1 MTQSQS
7 SLPVPAQRQGRD
19 PRQSPER
26 RPTRHTAALARRE
39 EPLPPGRAPEARSGQ
54 RAGRRIVDQLRL
66 IVALPLVAVVV
77 FAGVAFIATVQEVNR
92 ARTLQDLSA
101 LSTDAGGL
109 AHALQRERA
118 AAVNVVLHNEA
129 TQQDA
134 FQQQSMLTDD
144 AVRKYNDQRHNLAG
158 GGDSETLKRID
169 ADLGALA
176 KLRDQ
181 VRNDK
186 RASVSAVAFSYRI
199 TIADLLEYRESVAR
213 SGAPTDLADEI
224 RAAAALSRAA
234 EAIGQQQAAVLR
246 AIAAG
251 ELTPALQQEITAT
264 RTSFTEQSV
273 AFTQL
278 APAEWRTWYEQAGMG
293 DQVVAAQRLQ
303 DQVGRTAP
311 GQRIGFES
319 AAWINAMSGYEGLLY
334 QVEQQVDENIEQ
346 AVTVVHDDQMTRAAL
361 QTAGVVVV
369 LLVAIVL
376 TGFVARRLTRR
387 LRYLQ
392 DAARTVAYDQL
403 PSVVAE
409 LRAAAPGT
417 VDPDEVADRASSTLV
432 VAGSDE
438 VADVAQAFRAV
449 HREAVKI
456 AGEQAV
462 MRSNVA
468 EIFVHLS
475 RREQRL
481 VDAVLAQVDKVERD
495 ETDPDR
501 LQELYQLDHLA
512 TRMARINLSLL
523 VLGGSGAARVRRED
537 APLGKVLQAAISQI
551 EHYVRVRFGSVD
563 DDVAV
568 VAEAVDE
575 IVHLLAELLDNATG
589 YSPPESEVWVTA
601 SGLGDRVIVQIVDV
615 GVGLSPARREQLN
628 QLLAQPPAIDIAAV
642 RAMGLTVV
650 GHIAARYNI
659 TVALRPGQHTGTLA
673 EIVIPKDV
681 FRPIMASE
689 RGPQLAPATV
699 GAPDHNG
706 NGSRPGNDL
715 FTPQARPSEPSL
727 FEVPA
732 QQWAT
737 QELTPIQSSA
747 TTQVFTAPDYDKPLP
762 DAQPYQ
768 NGQSY
773 QDTHSYQD
781 AQSYQDTQY
790 QDAAPYQAP
799 AYPPPPAHAQPA
811 PPGPGM
817 WPPLPEPEV
826 SSILASAE
834 DDAMELPIF
843 NSVSGWFHV
852 ETPPGLEPEPVGA
865 MAGASAAA
873 SAGTSAPA
881 PQPQASAPEPKNWES
896 AADAGWRAAAEAATP
911 QVSSTTAAG
920 LPVRAAGRQLVPG
933 AAEPTQQRPGAPM
946 QTGTPKRDPSR
957 VAAAMS
963 AYARGVANRRPQS

>member
-39 EPLPPGRAPEARSGQ
+39 QPPPPPRRGGQERRGQ

-66 IVALPLVAVVV
+66 IVAVPLVAVVV
-77 FAGVAFIATVQEVNR
+77 FAGVAFVSTIQEVNR
-92 ARTLQDLSA
+92 ARTLQDLAA
-101 LSTDAGGL
+101 LATNAGGL

-118 AAVNVVLHNEA
+118 AAVNVVLRDDP
-129 TQQDA
+129 TLTDA
-134 FQQQSMLTDD
+134 FQQQAMLTDD
-144 AVRKYNDQRHNLAG
+144 AAHVYQQRRHSLSG
-158 GGDSETLKRID
+158 GGDSETLSRID
-169 ADLGALA
+169 TGVNALA
-176 KLRDQ
+176 GLREQ

-186 RASVSAVAFSYRI
+186 RASVSAIAFSYRI
-199 TIADLLEYRESVAR
+199 VIADLLAYRESVAR

-234 EAIGQQQAAVLR
+234 EAVGQQQAAVLR

-264 RTSFTEQSV
+264 RTSFIEATVS
-273 AFTQL
+273 FNLL

-303 DQVGRTAP
+303 DQVGRTATGSP
-311 GQRIGFES
+311 IALDS
-319 AAWINAMSGYEGLLY
+319 AGWINAMSGWEGLLY
-334 QVEQQVDENIEQ
+334 QVEQQVDESVEQ
-346 AVTVVHDDQMTRAAL
+346 SVAVVHDDQMTQAAL
-361 QTAGVVVV
+361 QTAGVAVV

-392 DAARTVAYDQL
+392 DAARTVAYEQL

-449 HREAVKI
+449 HREAVRI

-501 LQELYQLDHLA
+501 LQDLYQLDHLA

-589 YSPPESEVWVTA
+589 YSPPESEVWVTGRA
-601 SGLGDRVIVQIVDV
+601 LGDRVIVQIVDT
-615 GVGLSPARREQLN
+615 GVGLSAARREQLN
-628 QLLAQPPAIDIAAV
+628 ELLAHPPAIDIAAV

-650 GHIAARYNI
+650 GHIAARYHI
-659 TVALRPGQHTGTLA
+659 GVQLRAGQHTGTLA

-689 RGPQLAPATV
+689 RGPQLPVTV
-699 GAPDHNG
+699 TAEHAG
-706 NGSRPGNDL
+706 NGARPANDL
-715 FTPQARPSEPSL
+715 FTPQRPAEPSL

-732 QQWAT
+732 QQWPT
-737 QELTPIQSSA
+737 QELSTVSPGQPA
-747 TTQVFTAPDYDKPLP
+747 YQAQAAYP
-762 DAQPYQ
+762 AQPA
-768 NGQSY
+768 
-773 QDTHSYQD
+773 H
-781 AQSYQDTQY
+781 
-790 QDAAPYQAP
+790 QA
-799 AYPPPPAHAQPA
+799 A

-826 SSILASAE
+826 PAILAAAAT
-834 DDAMELPIF
+834 DDAIELPIF
-843 NSVSGWFHV
+843 QSVNGWFRT
-852 ETPPGLEPEPVGA
+852 ETPPGLE
-865 MAGASAAA
+865 
-873 SAGTSAPA
+873 TSNEAT
-881 PQPQASAPEPKNWES
+881 NWES
-896 AADAGWRAAAEAATP
+896 GADAGWQAAAAAATP
-911 QVSSTTAAG
+911 EVSSTTSVG
-920 LPVRAAGRQLVPG
+920 LPVRAAGRHLVPG
-933 AAEPTQQRPGAPM
+933 AAEPATRPGVPV
-946 QTGTPKRDPSR
+946 QTSAPKRDPSR

-963 AYARGVANRRPQS
+963 AYARGVANRRPQG

>member
-26 RPTRHTAALARRE
+26 RPTRHTAAVARRE
-39 EPLPPGRAPEARSGQ
+39 EPLPPGRAPEVRSGQ

-77 FAGVAFIATVQEVNR
+77 FAGVAFISTVQEVNR

-101 LSTDAGGL
+101 LATDAGGL

-144 AVRKYNDQRHNLAG
+144 AVRKYSDQRHNLAG

-169 ADLGALA
+169 ADLAALG
-176 KLRDQ
+176 KLREQ

-273 AFTQL
+273 AFNQL

-346 AVTVVHDDQMTRAAL
+346 AVSVVHDDQMTRAAL

-689 RGPQLAPATV
+689 RGPQLAAV
-699 GAPDHNG
+699 GAPEHNG

-737 QELTPIQSSA
+737 QELAPIESSA
-747 TTQVFTAPDYDKPLP
+747 TTQVFTAPDYDKP
-762 DAQPYQ
+762 YQ
-768 NGQSY
+768 EPQKPF
-773 QDTHSYQD
+773 QD
-781 AQSYQDTQY
+781 AQSYQDAQY
-790 QDAAPYQAP
+790 REAVPYQAP

-826 SSILASAE
+826 SPILASAE

-865 MAGASAAA
+865 MASA
-873 SAGTSAPA
+873 SAGSGAT
-881 PQPQASAPEPKNWES
+881 QAAAPEPKNWQS

>member
-26 RPTRHTAALARRE
+26 RPTRHTAALARRDQT
-39 EPLPPGRAPEARSGQ
+39 LPPGRGGDERRSGQ

-66 IVALPLVAVVV
+66 IVAVPLVAVVA
-77 FAGVAFIATVQEVNR
+77 FAGVAFFSTVQEVNQ

-101 LSTDAGGL
+101 LATDAGGL

-118 AAVNVVLHNEA
+118 AAVNVVLRNEA

-134 FQQQSMLTDD
+134 FQQQVLLTDD
-144 AVRKYNDQRHNLAG
+144 AVHKYGTQRNNLAG
-158 GGDSETLKRID
+158 GGDSETLDRID
-169 ADLGALA
+169 QGLGSLS

-181 VRNDK
+181 VRNGK
-186 RASVSAVAFSYRI
+186 QASVSAVAFSYRI
-199 TIADLLEYRESVAR
+199 MIADLLDYRESVAR

-224 RAAAALSRAA
+224 RAAAALARAA
-234 EAIGQQQAAVLR
+234 EAVGQQQAAVLR
-246 AIAAG
+246 GIAAG

-273 AFTQL
+273 AFNAL
-278 APAEWRTWYEQAGMG
+278 APVEWRTWYEQAGMG
-293 DQVVAAQRLQ
+293 DQVVAAQRQQ
-303 DQVGRTAP
+303 DQVGRTQP
-311 GQRIGFES
+311 GTRINLDS

-334 QVEQQVDENIEQ
+334 QVEQQVDESIEQ
-346 AVTVVHDDQMTRAAL
+346 SVAVVHDDQMTRAAL

-432 VAGSDE
+432 VSGSDE

-481 VDAVLAQVDKVERD
+481 VDAVLAQVDRVERD

-601 SGLGDRVIVQIVDV
+601 RGLGDRVIVQIVDT

-628 QLLAQPPAIDIAAV
+628 ELLARPPAIDIAAV

-659 TVALRPGQHTGTLA
+659 GVALRPGQHTGTLA
-673 EIVIPKDV
+673 EIIIPKEV

-689 RGPQLAPATV
+689 RGPQLTSATV
-699 GAPDHNG
+699 GSPESNG
-706 NGSRPGNDL
+706 NGSRPGGGGGDL
-715 FTPQARPSEPSL
+715 FTPQPRSEPSL
-727 FEVPA
+727 FEVPTQA

-737 QELTPIQSSA
+737 QELAPINSSA
-747 TTQVFTAPDYDKPLP
+747 ATQVFQAPDYD
-762 DAQPYQ
+762 
-768 NGQSY
+768 
-773 QDTHSYQD
+773 
-781 AQSYQDTQY
+781 
-790 QDAAPYQAP
+790 APYDPAPYEAAAGSQAAA
-799 AYPPPPAHAQPA
+799 AYPPAAQSSYAQPA

-826 SSILASAE
+826 PSILASAE
-834 DDAMELPIF
+834 DEAMELPIF
-843 NSVSGWFHV
+843 KSVSGWFHV
-852 ETPPGLEPEPVGA
+852 ETPPDLEPEAARPVA
-865 MAGASAAA
+865 EPVMATAGA
-873 SAGTSAPA
+873 PA
-881 PQPQASAPEPKNWES
+881 EPKNWES
-896 AADAGWRAAAEAATP
+896 SADTGWRAAQEAATP
-911 QVSSTTAAG
+911 QVSATTSAG
-920 LPVRAAGRQLVPG
+920 LPVRAAGRHLVPG
-933 AAEPTQQRPGAPM
+933 AAESTQQRPGKPVE
-946 QTGTPKRDPSR
+946 TGTPKRDPSR

-963 AYARGVANRRPQS
+963 AYARGVANRRPQG

>member
-1 MTQSQS
+1 M
-7 SLPVPAQRQGRD
+7 PAQRQGRD
-19 PRQSPER
+19 PRQSPDR
-26 RPTRHTAALARRE
+26 RPTRHTAALARRDQS
-39 EPLPPGRAPEARSGQ
+39 LPPGRGADERRSGQ

-66 IVALPLVAVVV
+66 IVAVPLVAVVV
-77 FAGVAFIATVQEVNR
+77 FAGVAFFSTVQEVNQ

-101 LSTDAGGL
+101 LATDAGGL

-118 AAVNVVLHNEA
+118 AAVNVVLRNEA

-134 FQQQSMLTDD
+134 FQQQVLLTDD
-144 AVRKYNDQRHNLAG
+144 AVHKYGNQRDNLAG
-158 GGDSETLKRID
+158 GGDSDTLGRID
-169 ADLGALA
+169 QGLGSLS

-181 VRNDK
+181 VRNGK
-186 RASVSAVAFSYRI
+186 QASVSAVAFSYRI
-199 TIADLLEYRESVAR
+199 MIADLLDYRESVAR

-224 RAAAALSRAA
+224 RAAAALARAA
-234 EAIGQQQAAVLR
+234 EAVGQQQAAVLR
-246 AIAAG
+246 GIAAG

-273 AFTQL
+273 AFNAL
-278 APAEWRTWYEQAGMG
+278 APVEWRTWYEQAGMG
-293 DQVVAAQRLQ
+293 DQVVAAQRQQ
-303 DQVGRTAP
+303 DQVGRTQP
-311 GQRIGFES
+311 GTRINLDS

-334 QVEQQVDENIEQ
+334 QVEQQVDESIEQ
-346 AVTVVHDDQMTRAAL
+346 SVAVVHDDQMTRAAL

-432 VAGSDE
+432 VSGSDE
-438 VADVAQAFRAV
+438 VADVATAFRAV

-481 VDAVLAQVDKVERD
+481 VDAVLAQVDRVERD

-601 SGLGDRVIVQIVDV
+601 RGLGDRVIVQIVDT
-615 GVGLSPARREQLN
+615 GVGLSPSRREQLN
-628 QLLAQPPAIDIAAV
+628 ELLSRPPAIDIAAV

-659 TVALRPGQHTGTLA
+659 QVALRPGQHTGTLA
-673 EIVIPKDV
+673 EIIIPKEV
-681 FRPIMASE
+681 FRPILASE
-689 RGPQLAPATV
+689 RGPQLTTATV
-699 GAPDHNG
+699 GAPNG
-706 NGSRPGNDL
+706 NGSRPGGGGGDL
-715 FTPQARPSEPSL
+715 FTPQPRSEPSL
-727 FEVPA
+727 FEVPAPA

-737 QELTPIQSSA
+737 QELTPINSSA
-747 TTQVFTAPDYDKPLP
+747 ATQVFQAPDYD
-762 DAQPYQ
+762 
-768 NGQSY
+768 
-773 QDTHSYQD
+773 
-781 AQSYQDTQY
+781 
-790 QDAAPYQAP
+790 APYDPAPYESAATTQATSS
-799 AYPPPPAHAQPA
+799 YPPVQPAPHAQPA

-826 SSILASAE
+826 PAILASAE

-843 NSVSGWFHV
+843 KSVSGWFHV
-852 ETPPGLEPEPVGA
+852 DTPPELQAEAPVSAQPA
-865 MAGASAAA
+865 MATVAAA
-873 SAGTSAPA
+873 AA
-881 PQPQASAPEPKNWES
+881 APEPKNWES
-896 AADAGWRAAAEAATP
+896 SADAGWRTAAEAATP

-920 LPVRAAGRQLVPG
+920 LPVRAAGRHLVPG
-933 AAEPTQQRPGAPM
+933 AAEPTQQQPGR
-946 QTGTPKRDPSR
+946 QVETGTPKRDPSR

-963 AYARGVANRRPQS
+963 AYARGVANRRPQG

>member
-19 PRQSPER
+19 PRQSTER
-26 RPTRHTAALARRE
+26 RPTRHTAALARRDG
-39 EPLPPGRAPEARSGQ
+39 LPPPRTGEKRGQ

-66 IVALPLVAVVV
+66 IVALPLVAVVA
-77 FAGVAFIATVQEVNR
+77 FAGVAFVSTVQEVSR
-92 ARTLQDLSA
+92 ARTLQDLAA
-101 LSTDAGGL
+101 LATNAGGL

-118 AAVNVVLHNEA
+118 AAVNYVLKNDA
-129 TQQDA
+129 TLLDA
-134 FQQQSMLTDD
+134 FQQQVLLTDD
-144 AVRKYNDQRHNLAG
+144 AVNVYQQQRKSLSG
-158 GGDSETLKRID
+158 GGDSDTLGRID
-169 ADLGALA
+169 TGLGALHG
-176 KLRDQ
+176 LRDQ

-186 RASVSAVAFSYRI
+186 RASVSAMAFSYRI
-199 TIADLLEYRESVAR
+199 LIADLLAYRESVAR

-234 EAIGQQQAAVLR
+234 EAVGQQQAAVLR
-246 AIAAG
+246 ALAAG
-251 ELTPALQQEITAT
+251 QLTPALQQEIIST
-264 RTSFTEQSV
+264 RTSFIEATVS
-273 AFTQL
+273 FNQL
-278 APAEWRTWYEQAGMG
+278 APAEWRTWYEQSGIG
-293 DQVVAAQRLQ
+293 DQVVVAQRLQ
-303 DQVGRTAP
+303 DQVGRTP
-311 GQRIGFES
+311 VGTPIGGLDS
-319 AAWINAMSGYEGLLY
+319 ATWINAMSGWEGLLY
-334 QVEQQVDENIEQ
+334 GVEKQVDQSIEQ
-346 AVTVVHDDQMTRAAL
+346 SVSVVHDDQMTRAAV
-361 QTAGVVVV
+361 QSAGVAVV

-392 DAARTVAYDQL
+392 DAARTVAYEQL
-403 PSVVAE
+403 PAVVSE

-417 VDPDEVADRASSTLV
+417 VDPDEVADRASSTLA
-432 VAGSDE
+432 VAGADE

-449 HREAVKI
+449 HREAVRI

-589 YSPPESEVWVTA
+589 YSPPESEVWVTGRA
-601 SGLGDRVIVQIVDV
+601 LGDRVIVQIVDT
-615 GVGLSPARREQLN
+615 GVGLSPSRRDQLN
-628 QLLAQPPAIDIAAV
+628 QLLNHPPAIDIAAV

-659 TVALRPGQHTGTLA
+659 AVQLRPGQHTGTLA
-673 EIVIPKDV
+673 EIVLPKDV
-681 FRPIMASE
+681 FRPILASE
-689 RGPQLAPATV
+689 RGPQLAPVTV
-699 GAPDHNG
+699 GAGTPG
-706 NGSRPGNDL
+706 NGAGRPNDL
-715 FTPQARPSEPSL
+715 FTPQPRPSEPSL

-737 QELTPIQSSA
+737 QELSTVPA
-747 TTQVFTAPDYDKPLP
+747 G
-762 DAQPYQ
+762 Q
-768 NGQSY
+768 NGFLAATGSQPTLAGQPGVY
-773 QDTHSYQD
+773 Q
-781 AQSYQDTQY
+781 
-790 QDAAPYQAP
+790 PP
-799 AYPPPPAHAQPA
+799 AYPPPPAHAT

-817 WPPLPEPEV
+817 WPPLPEPTV
-826 SSILASAE
+826 PAVLAAAE
-834 DDAMELPIF
+834 DDGMELPIF
-843 NSVSGWFHV
+843 QSVNGWFRT
-852 ETPPGLEPEPVGA
+852 ETPPGLGTDDTVVAEP
-865 MAGASAAA
+865 M
-873 SAGTSAPA
+873 
-881 PQPQASAPEPKNWES
+881 NWES
-896 AADAGWRAAAEAATP
+896 AADAGWQAAAQAATP
-911 QVSSTTAAG
+911 EVTATTSSG
-920 LPVRAAGRQLVPG
+920 LPVRAAGRHLVPG
-933 AAEPTQQRPGAPM
+933 AAEPVQRPGTPIQPA
-946 QTGTPKRDPSR
+946 TPKRDPSR

-963 AYARGVANRRPQS
+963 AYARGVANRRPQG

>member
-7 SLPVPAQRQGRD
+7 SLPVPAQWQGRD

-39 EPLPPGRAPEARSGQ
+39 QPQPPRRGAEERRPGQ
-54 RAGRRIVDQLRL
+54 RTGRRIVDQLRL
-66 IVALPLVAVVV
+66 IVALPLVAVIV

-92 ARTLQDLSA
+92 ARTLQDLAA
-101 LSTDAGGL
+101 LATDAGGL

-118 AAVNVVLHNEA
+118 AAVNVVLKTEA

-134 FQQQSMLTDD
+134 FQQQTMLTDD
-144 AVRKYNDQRHNLAG
+144 AVRIYQQQRKGLSG

-169 ADLGALA
+169 TGLDSLT
-176 KLRDQ
+176 KLREQ
-181 VRNDK
+181 VRNGK
-186 RASVSAVAFSYRI
+186 QASVSAVAFSYRI
-199 TIADLLEYRESVAR
+199 LIADLLDYRESVAR

-234 EAIGQQQAAVLR
+234 EAVGQQQAAVLR
-246 AIAAG
+246 AIAAR

-264 RTSFTEQSV
+264 RTSFTEQTV
-273 AFTQL
+273 AFNSL
-278 APAEWRTWYEQAGMG
+278 APAKWRTWYEQAGMG
-293 DQVVAAQRLQ
+293 DQVVTAQRQQ
-303 DQVGRTAP
+303 DQVGRTATGTP
-311 GQRIGFES
+311 LKLDA
-319 AAWINAMSGYEGLLY
+319 AAWINAMSGWEGLLY
-334 QVEQQVDENIEQ
+334 GVEQQVDQDVEQ
-346 AVTVVHDDQMTRAAL
+346 AVEVVHDDQMTQAAL
-361 QTAGVVVV
+361 QSAGVAIV

-376 TGFVARRLTRR
+376 TSYVARRLTRR

-615 GVGLSPARREQLN
+615 GVGLSPTRRDQLN
-628 QLLAQPPAIDIAAV
+628 QLLSQPPAIDIAAV

-659 TVALRPGQHTGTLA
+659 TVQLRPGQHTGTLA

-689 RGPQLAPATV
+689 RGPQLPPVSVPAEH
-699 GAPDHNG
+699 GHNG
-706 NGSRPGNDL
+706 NGNGNGGRPNDL
-715 FTPQARPSEPSL
+715 FTPQRPSEPSL

-732 QQWAT
+732 QAQQWAT
-737 QELTPIQSSA
+737 QELAPIQPMQPA
-747 TTQVFTAPDYDKPLP
+747 DRP
-762 DAQPYQ
+762 AQPVGAGYP
-768 NGQSY
+768 SA
-773 QDTHSYQD
+773 SM
-781 AQSYQDTQY
+781 AQTIQQ
-790 QDAAPYQAP
+790 P
-799 AYPPPPAHAQPA
+799 AIQLPPPPA

-817 WPPLPEPEV
+817 WPPLPEPDV
-826 SSILASAE
+826 PAALASA
-834 DDAMELPIF
+834 DDEIELPIF
-843 NSVSGWFHV
+843 QSVNGWFRT
-852 ETPPGLEPEPVGA
+852 ETPPGLEPAAIAEPL
-865 MAGASAAA
+865 
-873 SAGTSAPA
+873 
-881 PQPQASAPEPKNWES
+881 NWES
-896 AADAGWRAAAEAATP
+896 GADAGWKAAAAAATP
-911 QVSSTTAAG
+911 EVSTTTAAG

-933 AAEPTQQRPGAPM
+933 AAEPAQRPGAPV
-946 QTGTPKRDPSR
+946 QTGTPKRDPSQ

-963 AYARGVANRRPQS
+963 AYARGVANRRPQG

>member
-26 RPTRHTAALARRE
+26 RPTRHTAVPTRRE
-39 EPLPPGRAPEARSGQ
+39 LPPSPRGAAEGRSGQ
-54 RAGRRIVDQLRL
+54 RTGRRIVDQLRL
-66 IVALPLVAVVV
+66 IVALPLVAVIV
-77 FAGVAFIATVQEVNR
+77 FAGVAFVSTVQEVGR
-92 ARTLQDLSA
+92 ARTLQDLAA
-101 LSTDAGGL
+101 LATSGGGL

-118 AAVNVVLHNEA
+118 AAVNYVLKDEP
-129 TQQDA
+129 TRVDA
-134 FQQQSMLTDD
+134 FQQQVLLTDD
-144 AVRKYNDQRHNLAG
+144 AVHAYQQRRKSLSG
-158 GGDSETLKRID
+158 GGDSDTLRRVD
-169 ADLGALA
+169 SGLAALDG
-176 KLRDQ
+176 LRQQ
-181 VRNDK
+181 VRADK
-186 RASVSAVAFSYRI
+186 LASVSAVAFSYRI
-199 TIADLLEYRESVAR
+199 LIADLLAYRESVAR

-234 EAIGQQQAAVLR
+234 EAVGQQQAAVLR
-246 AIAAG
+246 ALAAG
-251 ELTPALQQEITAT
+251 QLTPALQQEIIAT
-264 RTSFTEQSV
+264 RTSFTEATVS
-273 AFTQL
+273 FNQL
-278 APAEWRTWYEQAGMG
+278 APAEWRTWYEQAGIG
-293 DQVVAAQRLQ
+293 EQVVTAQRLQ
-303 DQVGRTAP
+303 DQVGRTAN
-311 GQRIGFES
+311 GQVIAVDA
-319 AAWINAMSGYEGLLY
+319 AAWINAMSGWEGLLY
-334 QVEQQVDENIEQ
+334 QVEQQVDESIEQ
-346 AVTVVHDDQMTRAAL
+346 SVKVVHDDQMTRAAL
-361 QTAGVVVV
+361 QSAGVAVV
-369 LLVAIVL
+369 LLVAIIL
-376 TGFVARRLTRR
+376 TGVVARRLTRR

-417 VDPDEVADRASSTLV
+417 VDPDEVAERASSTLA

-449 HREAVKI
+449 HREAVRI

-501 LQELYQLDHLA
+501 LQDLYQLDHLA

-589 YSPPESEVWVTA
+589 YSPPESEVWVTGRA
-601 SGLGDRVIVQIVDV
+601 LGDRVIVQVVDT
-615 GVGLSPARREQLN
+615 GVGLSPSRRDQLN
-628 QLLAQPPAIDIAAV
+628 QLLLHPPAIDIAAV

-650 GHIAARYNI
+650 GHIAARYQI
-659 TVALRPGQHTGTLA
+659 AVQLRPGQHGGTLA
-673 EIVIPKDV
+673 EVVIPKDV

-689 RGPQLAPATV
+689 RGPQLAAV
-699 GAPDHNG
+699 GAPAERGAHAG
-706 NGSRPGNDL
+706 NGARPVNDL
-715 FTPQARPSEPSL
+715 FTPQRQAEPSL

-732 QQWAT
+732 QQWAAT
-737 QELTPIQSSA
+737 QELPS
-747 TTQVFTAPDYDKPLP
+747 VP
-762 DAQPYQ
+762 AQP
-768 NGQSY
+768 SY
-773 QDTHSYQD
+773 PPVP
-781 AQSYQDTQY
+781 AQ
-790 QDAAPYQAP
+790 
-799 AYPPPPAHAQPA
+799 AYSPPPPAQQPA

-826 SSILASAE
+826 PALLAAASAD
-834 DDAMELPIF
+834 DDAIELPIF
-843 NSVSGWFHV
+843 QSVNGWFRT
-852 ETPPGLEPEPVGA
+852 ETPAGLETE
-865 MAGASAAA
+865 
-873 SAGTSAPA
+873 
-881 PQPQASAPEPKNWES
+881 APEPSNWES
-896 AADAGWRAAAEAATP
+896 GADAGWQAAAQAATP
-911 QVSSTTAAG
+911 EVSTTTSAG
-920 LPVRAAGRQLVPG
+920 LPVRAAGRHLVPG
-933 AAEPTQQRPGAPM
+933 AAEPSPRPGTPIQAA
-946 QTGTPKRDPSR
+946 TPKRDPSR

-963 AYARGVANRRPQS
+963 AYARGVANRRTPS

>member
-7 SLPVPAQRQGRD
+7 SLPVPSQRQGRD
-19 PRQSPER
+19 PRQSTER
-26 RPTRHTAALARRE
+26 RPTRHTAALARRD
-39 EPLPPGRAPEARSGQ
+39 LPPPPRRGADERRGQ

-66 IVALPLVAVVV
+66 IVALPLVAVVA
-77 FAGVAFIATVQEVNR
+77 FAGVAFVSTVQEVNR
-92 ARTLQDLSA
+92 ARTLQDLAA
-101 LSTDAGGL
+101 LATNAGGL

-118 AAVNVVLHNEA
+118 AAVNYVLKNDA
-129 TQQDA
+129 ALLDA
-134 FQQQSMLTDD
+134 FQQQALLTDD
-144 AVRKYNDQRHNLAG
+144 AMHVYQQRRHNLSG
-158 GGDSETLKRID
+158 GGDADTLNRID
-169 ADLGALA
+169 SGLGALNS
-176 KLRDQ
+176 LRDQ

-186 RASVSAVAFSYRI
+186 RASVSAMAFSYRI
-199 TIADLLEYRESVAR
+199 LIADLLAYRESVAR

-234 EAIGQQQAAVLR
+234 EAVGQQQAAVLR
-246 AIAAG
+246 ALAAG
-251 ELTPALQQEITAT
+251 QLTPALQQEIIAT
-264 RTSFTEQSV
+264 RTSFIEASV
-273 AFTQL
+273 SFNQL
-278 APAEWRTWYEQAGMG
+278 APAEWRTWYEQSGMG

-303 DQVGRTAP
+303 DQVGRTPVGAP
-311 GQRIGFES
+311 IGGLDS
-319 AAWINAMSGYEGLLY
+319 ATWINAMSGWEGLLY
-334 QVEQQVDENIEQ
+334 GVEKQVDESIEQ
-346 AVTVVHDDQMTRAAL
+346 SVSVVHDDQMTRAAV
-361 QTAGVVVV
+361 QSAGVAVV

-392 DAARTVAYDQL
+392 DAARTVAYEQL
-403 PSVVAE
+403 PAVVSE

-417 VDPDEVADRASSTLV
+417 VDPDEVADRASSTLA
-432 VAGSDE
+432 VAGADE

-449 HREAVKI
+449 HREAVRI

-589 YSPPESEVWVTA
+589 YSPPESEVWVTGRA
-601 SGLGDRVIVQIVDV
+601 LGDRVIVQIVDT
-615 GVGLSPARREQLN
+615 GVGLSPSRRDQLN
-628 QLLAQPPAIDIAAV
+628 QLLTHPPAIDIAAV

-659 TVALRPGQHTGTLA
+659 AVQLRPGQHTGTLA
-673 EIVIPKDV
+673 EIVIPKEV

-689 RGPQLAPATV
+689 RGPQLPPVTV
-699 GAPDHNG
+699 GAGEHAG
-706 NGSRPGNDL
+706 NGARPANDL
-715 FTPQARPSEPSL
+715 FTPQRPAEPSL

-737 QELTPIQSSA
+737 QELSTVPAGQPNGFL
-747 TTQVFTAPDYDKPLP
+747 TQPTGS
-762 DAQPYQ
+762 QPMLSQPAGYQ
-768 NGQSY
+768 
-773 QDTHSYQD
+773 
-781 AQSYQDTQY
+781 
-790 QDAAPYQAP
+790 PP
-799 AYPPPPAHAQPA
+799 AYPPPPVHQAA

-826 SSILASAE
+826 PAVLAAAE
-834 DDAMELPIF
+834 DDGMELPIF
-843 NSVSGWFHV
+843 QSVNGWFRT
-852 ETPPGLEPEPVGA
+852 EAPPGLE
-865 MAGASAAA
+865 
-873 SAGTSAPA
+873 
-881 PQPQASAPEPKNWES
+881 APEPMNWES
-896 AADAGWRAAAEAATP
+896 GADAGWQAAAQAATP
-911 QVSSTTAAG
+911 EVSSTTTAG
-920 LPVRAAGRQLVPG
+920 LPVRAAGRHLVPG
-933 AAEPTQQRPGAPM
+933 AAEPTPRPGVQIQPP
-946 QTGTPKRDPSR
+946 TPKRDPSR

>member
-26 RPTRHTAALARRE
+26 RPTRHTAAVARRE
-39 EPLPPGRAPEARSGQ
+39 EPLPPGRGPDDRRSGQ

-77 FAGVAFIATVQEVNR
+77 FAGVAFISTVQEVNR

-101 LSTDAGGL
+101 LATDAGGL

-144 AVRKYNDQRHNLAG
+144 AVHKYSDQRHNLAG
-158 GGDSETLKRID
+158 GGESDTLKRID

-199 TIADLLEYRESVAR
+199 AIADLLEYRESVAR

-273 AFTQL
+273 AFNQL

-293 DQVVAAQRLQ
+293 DQVIAAQRLQ

-417 VDPDEVADRASSTLV
+417 VDPDEVAERASATLV

-601 SGLGDRVIVQIVDV
+601 RGLGERVIVQIVDV

-659 TVALRPGQHTGTLA
+659 SVALRQGQHTGTLA
-673 EIVIPKDV
+673 EIIIPKEV

-689 RGPQLAPATV
+689 RGPQLAPVTA
-699 GAPDHNG
+699 GAPERNG
-706 NGSRPGNDL
+706 NGARPGNDL
-715 FTPQARPSEPSL
+715 FTPQQRPSETSL

-737 QELTPIQSSA
+737 QELSPIEASA
-747 TTQVFTAPDYDKPLP
+747 ATQVFTKPDYDAPYP
-762 DAQPYQ
+762 QTQPYQ
-768 NGQSY
+768 ESQSPYRDTSYPEPYQSPSY
-773 QDTHSYQD
+773 QDSSAYQPSAYA
-781 AQSYQDTQY
+781 AQPS
-790 QDAAPYQAP
+790 
-799 AYPPPPAHAQPA
+799 HAQPA

-826 SSILASAE
+826 PSILASAE
-834 DDAMELPIF
+834 EDPMELPIF

-852 ETPPGLEPEPVGA
+852 ETPPGLEPELAPVGV
-865 MAGASAAA
+865 GASAAA
-873 SAGTSAPA
+873 SAAPA
-881 PQPQASAPEPKNWES
+881 APEPRNWES
-896 AADAGWRAAAEAATP
+896 SADTGWRAAAEAATP
-911 QVSSTTAAG
+911 QVSDTTAAG
-920 LPVRAAGRQLVPG
+920 LPVRAAGRHLVPG
-933 AAEPTQQRPGAPM
+933 AAEPTQQRPGAPIP
-946 QTGTPKRDPSR
+946 TGTPKRDPSR

-963 AYARGVANRRPQS
+963 AYARGVANRRPQG

>member
-1 MTQSQS
+1 M
-7 SLPVPAQRQGRD
+7 
-19 PRQSPER
+19 
-26 RPTRHTAALARRE
+26 
-39 EPLPPGRAPEARSGQ
+39 PPGRGQERRSGQ

-77 FAGVAFIATVQEVNR
+77 FAGVAFYSTVQEVNR

-101 LSTDAGGL
+101 LATDAGGL

-144 AVRKYNDQRHNLAG
+144 AVHKYDTQRHNLAG
-158 GGDSETLKRID
+158 GGDSETLNRID
-169 ADLGALA
+169 TGLGSLA

-181 VRNDK
+181 VRNGK
-186 RASVSAVAFSYRI
+186 QASVSAVAFSYRI
-199 TIADLLEYRESVAR
+199 MIADLLDYRESVAR

-224 RAAAALSRAA
+224 RAAAALSRAS

-246 AIAAG
+246 GIAAG

-273 AFTQL
+273 AFSQL
-278 APAEWRTWYEQAGMG
+278 APPEWRTWYEQAGMG

-303 DQVGRTAP
+303 DQVGRTQP
-311 GQRIGFES
+311 GQRITFES

-334 QVEQQVDENIEQ
+334 QVEQQVDESIEQ
-346 AVTVVHDDQMTRAAL
+346 AVAAVHDDQMTRAAL
-361 QTAGVVVV
+361 QTVGVVVV

-403 PSVVAE
+403 PTVVSE

-417 VDPDEVADRASSTLV
+417 VDPDEVAERASSTLV
-432 VAGSDE
+432 VSGADE

-449 HREAVKI
+449 HREAVRI

-589 YSPPESEVWVTA
+589 YSPPDSEVWVTA
-601 SGLGDRVIVQIVDV
+601 RGLGDRVIVQIVDV
-615 GVGLSPARREQLN
+615 GVGLSPTRREQLN

-659 TVALRPGQHTGTLA
+659 SVQLRPGQHTGTLA
-673 EIVIPKDV
+673 EIIIPKEV

-699 GAPDHNG
+699 GAPEHNG

-715 FTPQARPSEPSL
+715 FTPQRPSEPSL

-732 QQWAT
+732 PAQAQQWAT
-737 QELTPIQSSA
+737 QELTTIQSSA
-747 TTQVFTAPDYDKPLP
+747 PTQVFQAPDYD
-762 DAQPYQ
+762 APYP
-768 NGQSY
+768 
-773 QDTHSYQD
+773 
-781 AQSYQDTQY
+781 AQSYQAEPVQS
-790 QDAAPYQAP
+790 YQAQP
-799 AYPPPPAHAQPA
+799 AYDAYEQPSSSRPAA

-826 SSILASAE
+826 PAILSAE

-852 ETPPGLEPEPVGA
+852 ETPPGLAEPEPA
-865 MAGASAAA
+865 MAM
-873 SAGTSAPA
+873 SAPA
-881 PQPQASAPEPKNWES
+881 PAPVAAAAAPEPRNWES
-896 AADAGWRAAAEAATP
+896 SADAGWRAAAEAATP
-911 QVSSTTAAG
+911 SVSDTTAAG
-920 LPVRAAGRQLVPG
+920 LPVRAAGRHLVPG
-933 AAEPTQQRPGAPM
+933 AAEPTQQQQRPGTPM

-963 AYARGVANRRPQS
+963 AYARGVANRRPQG